1 MNAPRTS
8 APVVERTRV
17 PAPRWHVWLWLSL
30 AIVAADQASKAG
42 MLANFR
48 PGEEKVVT
56 FFFSLVLTFN
66 PGAAFSFLAGAGGWQ
81 RWLFAA
87 IALAA
92 TALITWLLRRG
103 GDRWYC
109 LGLALI
115 LGGALG
121 NLWDRL
127 TIGAVVDFL
136 LFHYGH
142 WFYPAFNVADS
153 AITVGAGLL
162 ILDSFRQRR
171 PRGDKL
177 AHKCAGADDAKGL

>member
-1 MNAPRTS
+1 MNPAGSS
-8 APVVERTRV
+8 APLDNRTRR

-30 AIVAADQASKAG
+30 AILAADQATKAG
-42 MLANFR
+42 VLATFQR
-48 PGEEKVVT
+48 GEEKVVT

-153 AITVGAGLL
+153 AITLGAGLL
-162 ILDSFRQRR
+162 IFDSFRQRR
-171 PRGDKL
+171 TRGDRP
-177 AHKCAGADDAKGL
+177 AERHAGADDAKGS